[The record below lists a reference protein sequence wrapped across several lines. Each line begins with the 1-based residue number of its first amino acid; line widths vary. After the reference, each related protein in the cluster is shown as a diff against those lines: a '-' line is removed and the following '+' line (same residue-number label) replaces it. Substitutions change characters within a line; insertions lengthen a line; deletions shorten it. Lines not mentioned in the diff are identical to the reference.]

1 MSIKRYIVR
10 KRENTM
16 SYQEKRTIVSTLTG
30 LAILAAYGIYASN
43 QHRTGAIAPTD
54 LKSWAVMI
62 LIFIGIGV
70 VASIIIQIVYHILLS
85 ISVAIQR
92 KIENESTDDAQ
103 IERSIQAQMVEDEM
117 DKLIEL
123 KSMRIGFI
131 LAGAGFVAAF
141 ISLALGYPPVVMIN
155 ILFISFLCSGLLEGI
170 AQLYYYRRGIRH
182 G

>member
-1 MSIKRYIVR
+1 
-10 KRENTM
+10 M

-30 LAILAAYGIYASN
+30 ILILAAYCIYASN
-43 QHRTGAIAPTD
+43 QYRAGLIAPGD

-62 LIFIGIGV
+62 LIFIGVGV
-70 VASIIIQIVYHILLS
+70 AASIVIQIVYHILLS

-103 IERSIQAQMVEDEM
+103 IEKSIQAQMVEDEM

-123 KSMRIGFI
+123 KSMRVGFF
-131 LAGAGFVAAF
+131 LAGAGFIAA
-141 ISLALGYPPVVMIN
+141 IVSLALNYPAVVMLN
-155 ILFISFLCSGLLEGI
+155 ILFLSFLASGLLEGMV
-170 AQLYYYRRGIRH
+170 QLYYYRRGVRH